1 MLTVS
6 IRSKMVTNQKPMENP
21 FTVLSL
27 VASVL
32 EQQRITYVLV
42 GSLASSMHG
51 IYRSTADIDIV
62 ADVHSEQIIPLLT
75 ALKENFYVDEQAV
88 REAIN
93 RRQSFNAIH
102 LDSVFK
108 VDIFIPK
115 LDEFSRKQIE
125 RRELRELSPDVE
137 QMIYVATA
145 EDTILAKLRWY
156 NSGGRV
162 SNNQWTDV
170 VGIIGGSSS
179 RLDLDYL
186 REWAET
192 LGLTELLNQAF
203 KEATDEDPGS
213 SVK

>member
-1 MLTVS
+1 
-6 IRSKMVTNQKPMENP
+6 MENP

-51 IYRSTADIDIV
+51 MYRSTADIDIL
-62 ADVHSEQIIPLLT
+62 ADVQSEQVIPLLT
-75 ALKENFYVDEQAV
+75 ALQENFYVDEHAV

-102 LDSVFK
+102 LNSVFK

-115 LDEFSRKQIE
+115 SDEFSRKQIE
-125 RRELRELSPDVE
+125 RRELRRLAPDVE

-156 NSGGRV
+156 HSGGRV
-162 SNNQWTDV
+162 SNTQWTDV
-170 VGIIGGSSS
+170 VGIIGASSAK
-179 RLDLDYL
+179 LDLDYL

-192 LGLTELLNQAF
+192 LGLTDLLDQAF
-203 KEATDEDPGS
+203 EEAKDEDRGS
-213 SVK
+213 SGI

>member
-1 MLTVS
+1 
-6 IRSKMVTNQKPMENP
+6 MENP
-21 FTVLSL
+21 FKVLSL

-51 IYRSTADIDIV
+51 MFRSTADIDIV
-62 ADVHSEQIIPLLT
+62 ADVHSEQVIPLLT
-75 ALKENFYVDEQAV
+75 ALQENFYVDEHRI
-88 REAIN
+88 REAID
-93 RRQSFNAIH
+93 RQQSFNAIH
-102 LDSVFK
+102 FDSVFK

-125 RRELRELSPDVE
+125 RRQLRKLAPDVE
-137 QMIYVATA
+137 QMVYVATA

-162 SNNQWTDV
+162 SSTQWTDV

-186 REWAET
+186 REWSEK
-192 LGLTELLNQAF
+192 LGLTELLDQA
-203 KEATDEDPGS
+203 
-213 SVK
+213 